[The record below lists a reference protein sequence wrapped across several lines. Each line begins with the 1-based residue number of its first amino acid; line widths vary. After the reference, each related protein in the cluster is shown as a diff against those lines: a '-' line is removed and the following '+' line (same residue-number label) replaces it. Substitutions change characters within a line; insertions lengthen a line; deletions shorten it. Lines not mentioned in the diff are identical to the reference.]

1 MFSWIVSSFSF
12 LICPLL
18 KFLRPVAPIKSRESH
33 KLRRRIGISKVSVKA
48 DFAEIERGISKLT
61 EDEKEALFFE
71 LNPAWGK
78 ALEKMEKEAI
88 REDEEGKTVNLED
101 I

>member
-1 MFSWIVSSFSF
+1 M
-12 LICPLL
+12 
-18 KFLRPVAPIKSRESH
+18 
-33 KLRRRIGISKVSVKA
+33 SKVTLKIDL
-48 DFAEIERGISKLT
+48 DFEELKKIISRLS

-71 LNPAWGK
+71 LNPTWGK

-101 I
+101 F